1 MSWLSKQIKSVGK
14 VAKKAGKAIGKGWE
28 AIDDYALPAV
38 GFALGGPGGAALG
51 SAAARGIG
59 DGKFDPKATLMA
71 GAKGYGMGVAGSAAG
86 LAGGK
91 GFQALGSSA
100 KSILTNPI
108 AAGQSALGLK
118 NRSGAAGGVPSLLN
132 ANISADGVSQAAGGV
147 PNIAQL
153 SVRDMTPST
162 VSRAAQMAGGGS
174 GGGGWDMLKNAG
186 KFALDNKDMLLGGLA
201 GYEGY
206 KSDKQADAL
215 RKRQLALADAN
226 WQGTAP
232 LRTMGQ
238 SMMLDQQ
245 REDLSGI
252 ARNRANPF
260 A

>member
-38 GFALGGPGGAALG
+38 GFALGGPAGAALG

-118 NRSGAAGGVPSLLN
+118 NRSGAAGGVPTIEPLSVR
-132 ANISADGVSQAAGGV
+132 SMTPGSEV
-147 PNIAQL
+147 PNIPSL

-174 GGGGWDMLKNAG
+174 GGSGWDMLKNAG

>member
-51 SAAARGIG
+51 AAAARGIG

-71 GAKGYGMGVAGSAAG
+71 GAKGYGMGALGSAAG
-86 LAGGK
+86 LTGGQGLK
-91 GFQALGSSA
+91 TLGSSA
-100 KSILTNPI
+100 LKAVSNPM
-108 AAGQSALGLK
+108 ATA
-118 NRSGAAGGVPSLLN
+118 RGAMGMGGGSAGGGAPSLLN
-132 ANISADGVSQAAGGV
+132 ANISADGVTQAAGG
-147 PNIAQL
+147 A
-153 SVRDMTPST
+153 

>member
-38 GFALGGPGGAALG
+38 GFALGGPAGAALG

-59 DGKFDPKATLMA
+59 DGKFDPKATLLA
-71 GAKGYGMGVAGSAAG
+71 GAKGYGMGALGSAAG
-86 LAGGK
+86 LTGGQGLK
-91 GFQALGSSA
+91 TLGSSA
-100 KSILTNPI
+100 LKAVSNPMTTGGNLIKSQLGMGGGAN
-108 AAGQSALGLK
+108 AAQSASNFGDIS
-118 NRSGAAGGVPSLLN
+118 NAA
-132 ANISADGVSQAAGGV
+132 VS
-147 PNIAQL
+147 
-153 SVRDMTPST
+153 M
-162 VSRAAQMAGGGS
+162 GGG

-252 ARNRANPF
+252 ARTRANPF

>member
-51 SAAARGIG
+51 AAAARGIG

-71 GAKGYGMGVAGSAAG
+71 GAKGYGMGALGSAAG
-86 LAGGK
+86 LTGGQGLK
-91 GFQALGSSA
+91 TLGSSA
-100 KSILTNPI
+100 LKAVSNPMTTGGNLIKSQLGMSTAP
-108 AAGQSALGLK
+108 AG
-118 NRSGAAGGVPSLLN
+118 AGGGTPSLLN
-132 ANISADGVSQAAGGV
+132 ANISADGVTQAAGG
-147 PNIAQL
+147 A
-153 SVRDMTPST
+153 

-174 GGGGWDMLKNAG
+174 GGSGWDMLKNAG

-215 RKRQLALADAN
+215 RKKQLMLAEQN

>member
-51 SAAARGIG
+51 AAAARGIG

-71 GAKGYGMGVAGSAAG
+71 GAKGYGMGALGSAAG
-86 LAGGK
+86 LTGGQ
-91 GFQALGSSA
+91 GLRTLGSSA
-100 KSILTNPI
+100 LKAVSNPMATGGNLIKSQLGMGGGAN
-108 AAGQSALGLK
+108 AAQSAG
-118 NRSGAAGGVPSLLN
+118 NFGDISNAA
-132 ANISADGVSQAAGGV
+132 VS
-147 PNIAQL
+147 
-153 SVRDMTPST
+153 M
-162 VSRAAQMAGGGS
+162 GGGS

>member
-1 MSWLSKQIKSVGK
+1 
-14 VAKKAGKAIGKGWE
+14 
-28 AIDDYALPAV
+28 
-38 GFALGGPGGAALG
+38 
-51 SAAARGIG
+51 
-59 DGKFDPKATLMA
+59 
-71 GAKGYGMGVAGSAAG
+71 
-86 LAGGK
+86 
-91 GFQALGSSA
+91 
-100 KSILTNPI
+100 
-108 AAGQSALGLK
+108 
-118 NRSGAAGGVPSLLN
+118 
-132 ANISADGVSQAAGGV
+132 
-147 PNIAQL
+147 
-153 SVRDMTPST
+153 MTHST

-174 GGGGWDMLKNAG
+174 GGSGWDMLKNAG